1 MGVGFQSQGVCVC
14 FFIRSNDTG
23 GPPANR
29 VWNVVLARGIRGLA
43 WLVLLVGRFANPL
56 ARPLLIRFFFND
68 ENWRDSH
75 PYSDLLKRRQA
86 VQYR

>member
-1 MGVGFQSQGVCVC
+1 V
-14 FFIRSNDTG
+14 
-23 GPPANR
+23 
-29 VWNVVLARGIRGLA
+29 A

-56 ARPLLIRFFFND
+56 ARPLLIRVFFND